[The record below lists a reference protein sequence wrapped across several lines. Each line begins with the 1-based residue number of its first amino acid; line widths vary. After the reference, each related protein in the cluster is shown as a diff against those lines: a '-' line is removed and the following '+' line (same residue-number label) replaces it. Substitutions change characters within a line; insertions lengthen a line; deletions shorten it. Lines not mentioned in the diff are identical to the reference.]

1 MKISFLGGASEV
13 GASCILVKIN
23 NKNILMDSGIRQGSA
38 TDVLPDFRTIQESG
52 GVDAIVISHA
62 HMDHIGS
69 LPIIANAYPL
79 AKIYCNN
86 MTKDLMRVLLYDS
99 LKIMNGREVEIP
111 LYSESYVEDVLNRTY
126 TYNFETPFKLL
137 DGIKCTLYMAGHIP
151 GAACVYLTSEHG
163 SLFYSGDFSLF
174 PQIAVEGAKFPK
186 LRPDVAIIE
195 STYGD
200 KLHSSRKLEED
211 RLVELVAKVVASG
224 GKVLVP
230 AFALG
235 RAQEVILILKK
246 AINNGKIPKTKV
258 YVDGMVRDINLVFKR
273 NPLYLKNNLCKK
285 ILSNK
290 EPFYDENIIAISK
303 SDNTR
308 QDVLKSD
315 EACIIVSSSG
325 MLTGGPS
332 QFYAESLLGSE
343 KATIIISG
351 YQDEESPGRKLLNL
365 YESTEEDRKFELN
378 GRFIPVK
385 CKIEKVSLSAHG
397 DKSEIKAALERLN
410 PKNIFLVH
418 GDKNIIAHIGNEL
431 SEDANN
437 KVYIPVVGDTYD
449 INIYNPR
456 KQFEKRFNFKMN
468 CKELLKKENLE
479 KLREFVINNYSD
491 RGFTAEELLCIWGQ
505 ENVDNLE
512 ISNYQK
518 LFTDS
523 IYFENDNRRLFM
535 FYGTKESELQKYLQ
549 KKEITQ
555 IEVHDTVKEA
565 LNKFDLK
572 KVSLMLDKKTV
583 VVNFDFPKVLP
594 SEINNI
600 IKELEKELEWKI
612 DIKQQTNYNALE
624 SLITQHIGYDIVD
637 KISHNIGE
645 SKVTVKLSKEKDLT
659 EIQKIIYKKT
669 GFDLVSKGSPNNNSV
684 NNNLNSDENISVNIN
699 VAKED
704 LLEQNL
710 LAPLLDTRFKDS
722 LYKPYKKSVMRIGH
736 MKLLFISPEAG
747 NKNAEIIEDIS
758 RDSGWII
765 EIGNSYNQNDIL
777 NITDA
782 ICRELNVELKKRPS
796 FIPESR
802 SVKIQSKYELD
813 EETFNKIKKEVNI
826 KACINVIM

>member
-23 NKNILMDSGIRQGSA
+23 NKNILMDSGIRQGVA
-38 TDVLPDFRTIQESG
+38 TDILPDFRTIQESG

-99 LKIMNGREVEIP
+99 LKIMNSREAEIP

-126 TYNFETPFKLL
+126 TYNFETPFELVE
-137 DGIKCTLYMAGHIP
+137 GIKCTLYMAGHIP
-151 GAACVYLTSEHG
+151 GAACVYLMSEHG

-174 PQIAVEGAKFPK
+174 PQVAVEGAKFPK
-186 LRPDVAIIE
+186 LRPDVVIIE

-211 RLVELVAKVVASG
+211 RLVELVAKVVANG

-273 NPLYLKNNLCKK
+273 NPLYLKNSLCKK

-290 EPFYDENIIAISK
+290 EPFYDENIIAISRR
-303 SDNTR
+303 DNTR
-308 QDVLKSD
+308 QDVLKRD
-315 EACIIVSSSG
+315 EACVIVSSSG

-332 QFYAESLLGSE
+332 QFYAESLLSDE

-365 YESTEEDRKFELN
+365 YEATEEDRKFELN
-378 GRFIPVK
+378 GKFIPVK

-437 KVYIPVVGDTYD
+437 KVYVPVVGDTYD

-456 KQFEKRFNFKMN
+456 KQLEKRFDFKMN
-468 CKELLKKENLE
+468 SLEILKEENLE
-479 KLREFVINNYSD
+479 SLRGFIINNYNE
-491 RGFTAEELLCIWGQ
+491 RAFTAEELICIWGEKHI
-505 ENVDNLE
+505 ENVE
-512 ISNYQK
+512 ISTYQK
-518 LFTDS
+518 IFTDS
-523 IYFENDNRRLFM
+523 IYFENDSRRLFM
-535 FYGTKESELQKYLQ
+535 FYATKESELQKQLE
-549 KKEITQ
+549 KKELTQ
-555 IEVHDTVKEA
+555 TDVHDTVKEA

-572 KVSLMLDKKTV
+572 KVSLMLDKKLV
-583 VVNFDFPKVLP
+583 VVNFDFPKALP
-594 SEINNI
+594 IEINNI
-600 IKELEKELEWKI
+600 INELENIVNWKI

-624 SLITQHIGYDIVD
+624 SLIVELIGYDFID
-637 KISHNIGE
+637 KISHNLGE
-645 SKVTVKLSKEKDLT
+645 SKVVVKLSKEKDLT
-659 EIQKIIYKKT
+659 DIQKIIYEKT
-669 GFDLVSKGSPNNNSV
+669 GFNVVSKDALRGSKCINS
-684 NNNLNSDENISVNIN
+684 NLNINANIN

-710 LAPLLDTRFKDS
+710 LVPLIDSRFKEE
-722 LYKPYKKSVMRIGH
+722 LYKPYKKSIMRIGN

-765 EIGNSYNQNDIL
+765 EISDSYNQNDIL
-777 NITDA
+777 NITEA
-782 ICRELNVELKKRPS
+782 ICRQLNVELKKRPS

-802 SVKIQSKYELD
+802 SVKIQSKYEID
-813 EETFNKIKKEVNI
+813 EEIFNKINEHVKL
-826 KACINVIM
+826 KACINVIT